1 MACSSEDLSC
11 SICLGLF
18 TDPVTVSC
26 GHSFCRDCICKSLD
40 IDPHCPNCRSP
51 VDITCL
57 SSNHV
62 LKSLVEKTKEKLL
75 YRQDKEA
82 TQHRSVTS
90 SCLFAHGNKPHLLV
104 TALNSCK
111 FHDSELPPC
120 KRVND
125 SERFLKT
132 WSEQSE
138 AKAANASFKPK
149 NVNFQVEK
157 IDLSLG
163 PYESHLQMF
172 VWKEMVQVVKRR
184 EERLSLREDNTSL
197 SVSQDKSVAL
207 FCQPAYSYN
216 QIAPPKSTESTNTF
230 TEQHYWEV
238 YVGEQ
243 KEWELGLPQTYLKY
257 SSGAFQIFTSG
268 QSRALSIKD
277 KPQKIGIYLNC
288 PRKELEFYNADTMR
302 HMHTESLTSTTF
314 PVSAF
319 FSLGASQTRHNPLVV
334 YRY

>member
-75 YRQDKEA
+75 YRQDK
-82 TQHRSVTS
+82 
-90 SCLFAHGNKPHLLV
+90 
-104 TALNSCK
+104 
-111 FHDSELPPC
+111 
-120 KRVND
+120 
-125 SERFLKT
+125 ERFLKT

-257 SSGAFQIFTSG
+257 NSGAFQIFTSG